1 MENFKRFFE
10 DHRCSTIA
18 TEFPDKAQYP
28 LFYEAKRLE
37 IIIEPGDMLYIPS
50 GWYHLVI
57 SDTADEKT
65 GLNVAI
71 NYFYETGWVFTKPNY
86 KYPSKLNHTIHKKID
101 YMKYLESNEKILCT
115 ECLHNRYTHHTNRCT
130 QTEIDECTDHYL
142 TWSDFCSKNK
152 GFYIAAHGDNRLLEF
167 DPKGATFG
175 ETISGAWWINFG
187 NITSRMHYDSA
198 DNLLCQIAGRKKV
211 ILFPHSEWTNLYL
224 INPYPPDFLHQVQQL
239 LKLHI

>member
-1 MENFKRFFE
+1 MENFNRFFE

-18 TEFPDKAQYP
+18 TEFPDKAHYP

-37 IIIEPGDMLYIPS
+37 FIIETGDMLYIPA

-71 NYFYETGWVFTKPNY
+71 NYFYDIEWNSTKPDRQ
-86 KYPSKLNHTIHKKID
+86 YPMKLRHDICEQID

-115 ECLHNRYTHHTNRCT
+115 ECLHDRYTHHTNRCT
-130 QTEIDECTDHYL
+130 QTKSDECIDHYL
-142 TWSDFCSKNK
+142 TWSEFYSKNK
-152 GFYIAAHGDNRLLEF
+152 SWYAAAHGDEKLMAF
-167 DPKGATFG
+167 DPKGHAFG

-187 NITSRMHYDSA
+187 NITSRMHYDEA

-211 ILFPHSEWTNLYL
+211 ILFPHSEWSKLYL
-224 INPYPPDFLHQVQQL
+224 INPYPPEFLHQILQL